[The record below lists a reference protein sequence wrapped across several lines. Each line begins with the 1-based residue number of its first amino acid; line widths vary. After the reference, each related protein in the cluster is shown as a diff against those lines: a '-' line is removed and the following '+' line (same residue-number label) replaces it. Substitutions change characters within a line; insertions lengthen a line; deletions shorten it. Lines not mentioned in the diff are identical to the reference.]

1 MAKQYATQSFQNL
14 ISQFRFYTF
23 IKALHEYTVFLNMV
37 SAVLRTQST
46 PLKIVLSHDRAYF

>member
-1 MAKQYATQSFQNL
+1 MAKQYATSSFKKL
-14 ISQFRFYTF
+14 ISKFRFYTF